1 MKTSARNAFRCTVVD
16 IRRAPV
22 NVEVIL
28 RLSDSNQLTAIVTN
42 QSANDLELDIGREAI
57 ALVKSS
63 FVMLARADE
72 LPRVSARNRLSG
84 VVIERHDGGVNSEI
98 TMDIGEGKTLTAVIT
113 RDSADSLPLTV
124 NDRSANRKKAKA
136 KIARLHA
143 RISNIR
149 KDGLHKL
156 TTELLRRFAVI
167 GVEDLN
173 VRGMMANGKLARSIA
188 DRGFHEFR
196 RQLDYKAVMAGS
208 RIDLGVKPLFFRP
221 PYGGYDEAL
230 VQEAYREG
238 MQVILWS
245 HDSQDWHYHSLPTI
259 EGKLLTPP
267 GKNPH
272 GVFLFHDVHD
282 TTIAAMPAI
291 LDELRT
297 RGCHFVTM
305 NEWTEHH
312 LSP

>member
-1 MKTSARNAFRCTVVD
+1 MICKDPLYLNISSQPPIFKRSLIIADATAPAVPVEPLPVAPSPPPPAPTPVIEVPPSPPPVLDYNLLQREEHSSDDCAITFDDGPGNHTGQLLDLLADRQIKATFFVLGIHVRQHPD
-16 IRRAPV
+16 IIRRLIA
-22 NVEVIL
+22 EGH
-28 RLSDSNQLTAIVTN
+28 AIG
-42 QSANDLELDIGREAI
+42 SHSYDHPDMRHLDDLQ
-57 ALVKSS
+57 
-63 FVMLARADE
+63 
-72 LPRVSARNRLSG
+72 
-84 VVIERHDGGVNSEI
+84 
-98 TMDIGEGKTLTAVIT
+98 
-113 RDSADSLPLTV
+113 
-124 NDRSANRKKAKA
+124 
-136 KIARLHA
+136 
-143 RISNIR
+143 
-149 KDGLHKL
+149 
-156 TTELLRRFAVI
+156 
-167 GVEDLN
+167 
-173 VRGMMANGKLARSIA
+173 
-188 DRGFHEFR
+188 R
-196 RQLDYKAVMAGS
+196 RQQLRATNKLLS
-208 RIDLGVKPLFFRP
+208 DLGVKPLFFRP